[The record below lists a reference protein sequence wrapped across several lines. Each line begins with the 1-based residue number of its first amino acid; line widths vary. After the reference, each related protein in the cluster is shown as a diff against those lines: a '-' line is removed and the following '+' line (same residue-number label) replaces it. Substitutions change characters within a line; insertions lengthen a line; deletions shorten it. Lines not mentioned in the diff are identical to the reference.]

1 MTFYKQFQND
11 FPTYIIKIV
20 CERERIALV
29 CVHTSISGN
38 YPVEVVQ

>member
-11 FPTYIIKIV
+11 FPTYII
-20 CERERIALV
+20 RERIALV
-29 CVHTSISGN
+29 CAHTSISGN